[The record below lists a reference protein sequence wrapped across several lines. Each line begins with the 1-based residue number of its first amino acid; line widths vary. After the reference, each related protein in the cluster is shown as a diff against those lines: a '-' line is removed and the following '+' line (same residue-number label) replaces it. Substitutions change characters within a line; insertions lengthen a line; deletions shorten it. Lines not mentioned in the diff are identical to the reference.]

1 MEFEKDMPLGLT
13 FQMAMN
19 GKEMEEF
26 GRMTEE
32 EQKQI
37 LEEAKNVQTKEQ
49 MKSIVDN
56 MGKAK

>member
-19 GKEMEEF
+19 GKAMEEF